1 MNARRSRG
9 RAGGRVTGF
18 GARAVEA
25 RGAYALAA
33 GLLLM
38 AALACV
44 TPPGGAGT
52 PEWAAELTDTERES
66 VAAVLPPEAIDE
78 LLPLSSLFY
87 ERITSR
93 RFNSR
98 ATFEDPSVRQFF
110 PTLAAYSDY
119 YAALVDDL
127 DRANIEFN
135 RPTRIDL
142 LGVEVGPGGN
152 LFLSLRFTGDNDLP
166 LRWWNATLE
175 RADEWTWREGRWY
188 VVPGKV

>member
-1 MNARRSRG
+1 VNAPGARGRGGAHASGPGARRGVLARL
-9 RAGGRVTGF
+9 RA
-18 GARAVEA
+18 
-25 RGAYALAA
+25 LSA
-33 GLLLM
+33 GLLFSV
-38 AALACV
+38 ALACV

-52 PEWAAELTDTERES
+52 PDWTAELTDTERAA
-66 VAAVLPPEAIDE
+66 VAAALPPEAIEE

-152 LFLSLRFTGDNDLP
+152 LFLSLRFTGRNDLP
-166 LRWWNATLE
+166 LRWWHATLE
-175 RADEWTWREGRWY
+175 RSDEWTWRQGRWY